1 MKQFPMTGRKCRG
14 RKIAWS
20 RVARTVG
27 QDGPAEVTYH
37 LFKRDSEG
45 RVFSQ
50 SVAAM
55 AGRSA
60 VAEHAAECRRQLAIQ
75 LRAARAQLRWS
86 VDQVEFARLG
96 LQDDTPAPLS
106 PSPPTSP
113 SLGGQAPPFPAPA
126 GTEWVAGD
134 FGFTCLGKPRQ
145 DPPRLVYSGPC
156 PLQLGGDQ

>member
-1 MKQFPMTGRKCRG
+1 MKPFPMSGRRCRG
-14 RKIAWS
+14 RVIGWS

-27 QDGPAEVTYH
+27 RDGPAEVTYH

-45 RVFSQ
+45 RVYSQ

-55 AGRSA
+55 AGRNA

-96 LQDDTPAPLS
+96 LQDNT
-106 PSPPTSP
+106 PSPLALQWQLNPEERRP
-113 SLGGQAPPFPAPA
+113 SVDPRWLRRGGQ
-126 GTEWVAGD
+126 
-134 FGFTCLGKPRQ
+134 
-145 DPPRLVYSGPC
+145 
-156 PLQLGGDQ
+156 